1 MMTNFRK
8 YLTHLSLAAAVA
20 FLFAP
25 SSANAL
31 IISGT
36 NRSFEIDPATSG
48 TSGAGSNPGASDV
61 GSFFGGTWT
70 SAGER
75 NSPGTDN
82 FFTVN
87 LLAGVWGSGD
97 NSGTW
102 GIAPSFWS
110 TYGSAVIS
118 VHVGQGGGDPDYWM
132 FRIPHNT
139 TSGTW
144 AYDIF
149 SGTGGGLSN
158 IKLWGSG
165 TPKPPGGQGV
175 PDGGFTLALL
185 GLGLGLVV
193 IARRKLC

>member
-1 MMTNFRK
+1 MITNLRK
-8 YLTHLSLAAAVA
+8 YLTNLSLAAAVA

-25 SSANAL
+25 SAASAITITGA
-31 IISGT
+31 
-36 NRSFEIDPATSG
+36 NRSFEINPATTG
-48 TSGAGSNPGASDV
+48 TSGASLNPGAGDV
-61 GSFFGGTWT
+61 GAFFGGTWT

-75 NSPGTDN
+75 TSAGTDN

-87 LLAGVWGSGD
+87 LLAGSFGSGD
-97 NSGTW
+97 ASGTW
-102 GIAPSFWS
+102 SIAPSFWS

-118 VHVGQGGGDPDYWM
+118 VHVGQGQGDPDYWM
-132 FRIPHNT
+132 FGIPANT
-139 TSGTW
+139 LSGTW

-149 SGTGGGLSN
+149 SGGGGGLSN

-165 TPKPPGGQGV
+165 TPRPPVTQGV